1 MSENVS
7 FDISAVINHFERSSY
22 EKDDIHLISYVQ
34 AYEELSKLHRALA
47 FLIQFVQKLVNAK
60 EEDNVSIIF
69 RTSYQ
74 ETLANHHTWLI
85 RQSVSIASRMVPN
98 RQRLIEEIFA
108 NHTQDPTPEN
118 IEVIST
124 RFLEVVNDVYNRVQ
138 TLYEEKNLLNLP

>member
-1 MSENVS
+1 
-7 FDISAVINHFERSSY
+7 
-22 EKDDIHLISYVQ
+22 
-34 AYEELSKLHRALA
+34 
-47 FLIQFVQKLVNAK
+47 
-60 EEDNVSIIF
+60 
-69 RTSYQ
+69 
-74 ETLANHHTWLI
+74 
-85 RQSVSIASRMVPN
+85 MVPN